1 MALYR
6 CGGGG
11 SASTL
16 ITKNITQ
23 NGTYDAIDDNADGYS
38 SVNVNVSGGG
48 NYTENTQVQWDAL
61 TFAQKKAQGATV
73 IRNSSSQV
81 SGAWYDL
88 SRSNSEYLPFSSSI
102 ICEANIN
109 NFDASSNSW
118 GDGSMPLELSNL
130 LTANADGIGVDVN
143 GRSSD
148 FVTCDLGDINTD
160 FTAYLVF
167 KYTSAYAYGRVLSA
181 SYQETTGQTAYI
193 CEDGLNNLKGGLWGS
208 DPTFGNSHAPGAYV
222 VIAMRNNNKNVSFF
236 KNGVKGTDKTAN
248 NVGRYVAIATSYP
261 NGISY
266 ATNIT
271 VAYAGV
277 VGLAETDAI
286 VNGNIAELMNKFNI
300 V

>member
-6 CGGGG
+6 CGGG

-16 ITKNITQ
+16 IAKSITQ
-23 NGTYDAIDDNADGYS
+23 NGIYNASDDNADGYS
-38 SVNVNVSGGG
+38 SVTVNVSGGG
-48 NYTENTQVQWDAL
+48 NYTEMPQAQWDAL

-73 IRNSSSQV
+73 IRNALSQV
-81 SGAWYDL
+81 SGNWYDL
-88 SRSNSEYLPFSSSI
+88 TNSISEYLPYSSNI

-109 NFDASSNSW
+109 NFDATSNSW
-118 GDGSMPLELSNL
+118 GDGSVPLELSNL

-148 FVTCDLGDINTD
+148 FVTCDLGNINTD
-160 FTAYLVF
+160 FTAYIVF
-167 KYTSAYAYGRVLSA
+167 KYTTNYSYGRVLSA
-181 SYQETTGQTAYI
+181 SYQENGGNTAYI

-208 DPTFGNSHAPGAYV
+208 DPTFGSPHATGAYIA
-222 VIAMRNNNKNVSFF
+222 IAMRNNNKNVSFF
-236 KNGVKGTDKTAN
+236 KNGAKGTDKTAN

-277 VGLAETDAI
+277 VGSAETDTI

-300 V
+300 I

>member
-6 CGGGG
+6 CGGG

-16 ITKNITQ
+16 ITKSITQ
-23 NGTYDAIDDNADGYS
+23 NGVYDASDDNADGYS
-38 SVNVNVSGGG
+38 SVSVSVSGGS
-48 NYTENTQVQWDAL
+48 YTENTQAQWDAL

-88 SRSNSEYLPFSSSI
+88 SRSNSEYLPFSSNI

-118 GDGSMPLELSNL
+118 GDGSVPLVLSNL

-143 GRSSD
+143 GRNNSD

-167 KYTSAYAYGRVLSA
+167 KYTTAYSYGRVLSA
-181 SYQETTGQTAYI
+181 SYQETSYQSAYI
-193 CEDGLNNLKGGLWGS
+193 CEDGLNNLKGGLFAS
-208 DPTFGNSHAPGAYV
+208 DPTFGSPHATGAYIA
-222 VIAMRNNNKNVSFF
+222 IAMRNNNKNVSFF